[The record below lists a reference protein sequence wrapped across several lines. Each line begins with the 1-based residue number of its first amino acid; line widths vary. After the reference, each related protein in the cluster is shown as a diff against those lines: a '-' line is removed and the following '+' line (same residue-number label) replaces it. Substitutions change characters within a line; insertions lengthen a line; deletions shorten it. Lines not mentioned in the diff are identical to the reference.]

1 MKKMKAPAFER
12 DELNKRHENSRSSM
26 SKQRHVIAC
35 LDKLRNHRKI
45 VPYGLM
51 AAKAFDA
58 ELTLLHVIDTKSP
71 NTRAPFDPITSELQH
86 RETCIRIEEL
96 AQECRQSAGSVRAVV
111 LEGRPAEQIC
121 LWARNNKADLT
132 IINMHQDES
141 ACGSAPSETVRRVLD
156 HAAGSVLLVPD
167 SAAEMD
173 ALRYKRIMAPL
184 DGSSRA
190 ESALPLALRLAHSLN
205 AELLLVH
212 AVPEPEF
219 TDIGPR
225 EPEDQELLQRV
236 LSRNESIART
246 YLKRIRTRLADQGVV
261 VGTAILSGGDPRHL
275 LSRAIRDQHIDMV
288 VMSSHGRSGHPD
300 MTTGSVASHLIAHT
314 KAPLFVVR
322 EPANAT
328 AFPVRDIQISAD
340 LRFPHSQVA

>member
-1 MKKMKAPAFER
+1 MKAAAFER
-12 DELNKRHENSRSSM
+12 DELNKHRENSRSSS
-26 SKQRHVIAC
+26 SKQRHVVAC
-35 LDKLRNHRKI
+35 IDSLRNHAKI
-45 VPYGLM
+45 IPYGLM
-51 AAKAFDA
+51 AAKALNA

-71 NTRAPFDPITSELQH
+71 NTRAPFDPITSELLH

-96 AQECRQSAGSVRAVV
+96 AQECRQSADAVRAVL

-121 LWARNNKADLT
+121 LWARSHKADLT

-141 ACGSAPSETVRRVLD
+141 ACGGAPSDTVRRVLD
-156 HAAGSVLLVPD
+156 RAAGSVLLVPD
-167 SAAEMD
+167 SAAEAD

-205 AELLLVH
+205 AELILVH

-225 EPEDQELLQRV
+225 EPEDEELRERV
-236 LSRNESIART
+236 LSRNESVART
-246 YLKRIRTRLADQGVV
+246 YLKRIRTRLADQGVI

-275 LSRAIRDQHIDMV
+275 LSRAIQDQHIDMV
-288 VMSSHGRSGHPD
+288 VMSSHGRSGHAD

-314 KAPLFVVR
+314 KAPLFIVR
-322 EPANAT
+322 EPANET
-328 AFPVRDIQISAD
+328 TFPVSDIPISAD
-340 LRFPHSQVA
+340 LRFPHRQVA